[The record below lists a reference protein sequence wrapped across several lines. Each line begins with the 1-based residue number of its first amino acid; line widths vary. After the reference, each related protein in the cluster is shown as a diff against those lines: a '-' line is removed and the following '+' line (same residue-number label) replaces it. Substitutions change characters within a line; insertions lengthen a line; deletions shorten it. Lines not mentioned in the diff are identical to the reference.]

1 MKLLGRLLSPKGSV
15 LVVVDVQEKLLPF
28 IADKEMVVK
37 NIVKLIKF
45 AKIIGMPIVLTEQY
59 PKGLGSTVKEIRE
72 LMADLQPITKLPFS
86 CFGSEEFKES
96 LRRLRAST
104 LIIVGIETH
113 VCVNQTALDALEK
126 YRVHVISD
134 ATSSRTRENWRVG
147 IERMAREGVTIS
159 STEMLI
165 YELLAKAGTEEFKRA
180 LELVKR

>member
-1 MKLLGRLLSPKGSV
+1 VKLLGRLLSPKGSV

-28 IADKEMVVK
+28 IADEEMVVK

-59 PKGLGSTVKEIRE
+59 PKGLGSTVREIRE
-72 LMADLQPITKLPFS
+72 LTTDLQPITKLPFS

-96 LRRLRAST
+96 LRRLGAST
-104 LIIVGIETH
+104 LIIVGIEAH
-113 VCVNQTALDALEK
+113 VCVNQTALNALENYK
-126 YRVHVISD
+126 VHVISD
-134 ATSSRTRENWRVG
+134 ATSSRTKENWQVG

-165 YELLAKAGTEEFKRA
+165 YELLATAGTEEFKRSF
-180 LELVKR
+180 ELIK